1 MTEGVI
7 IRRARILLINGKQAE
22 IKCHQRWKRKFA
34 VGLDGGQDVMETGH
48 GCDTTSGVVGG
59 GGGVVIM
66 IIICRNS
73 SSKCRRSTCP
83 RPWTT
88 RLIIEP

>member
-1 MTEGVI
+1 MCECFRRGDVSEGVI

-48 GCDTTSGVVGG
+48 GCDTTSCSGGEWSEGG
-59 GGGVVIM
+59 G
-66 IIICRNS
+66 RNYDRNLS
-73 SSKCRRSTCP
+73 
-83 RPWTT
+83 
-88 RLIIEP
+88 